1 MSAYID
7 ATGYWQLSLRK
18 DKRIKHIRPHR
29 HIYEAFYGRIP
40 EGYQIN
46 HKDGNKTNNKLNN
59 LELMTNSENTKH
71 GYDNGLYRSIH
82 RSIML
87 EVFDKDNNYLITY
100 PSIRQ
105 ASEELKINRKTL
117 SSILFNNKTNNTPYL
132 FKPIL
137 DTESETTNESAVA

>member
-71 GYDNGLYRSIH
+71 GYDNGLYHSIH